1 MCPHLL
7 GSLPKCYVGPGRG
20 CGKGLAPPGSI
31 RDTARRMSAPRN
43 VVELLQDLVRI
54 PSVNPHGDPGTDGVG
69 EARIAAYL
77 AEFLRGI
84 GAEVELRE
92 VLPDRPNVVA
102 HWPGD
107 RAGKPRVLFA
117 PHTDTVSVGGMS
129 IDPFSGELR
138 EGKVWGRGASDTKGP
153 MASML
158 WALKEAREKL
168 PMLGHEIWFAGLMSE
183 EADQHGS
190 RALAA
195 QERFAFVIAA
205 EPTGL
210 QVVHAHKGCAFFN
223 LRTTGVAGHA
233 SRPELGSNAI
243 DKMLDVLA
251 VIRTEFAA
259 EFAEQHDPELGS
271 STLSIGTIRGGT
283 KTNIIP
289 DFCEASVDMRFVPA
303 HYHPEIIPRFR
314 KRLELI
320 CPDIEISCIPAPAL
334 YTDPAHPLIVKLG
347 ECGARPVGAPWL
359 CDACF
364 FAERGMPAVALGP
377 GTILQAHTKDEHIAV
392 ADLEKGV
399 EFFGKFLSML

>member
-1 MCPHLL
+1 
-7 GSLPKCYVGPGRG
+7 
-20 CGKGLAPPGSI
+20 
-31 RDTARRMSAPRN
+31 MSAPRN
-43 VVELLQDLVRI
+43 VVELLQELVRI

-69 EARIAAYL
+69 EVRVAKYL
-77 AEFLRGI
+77 GEFLREI

-92 VLPDRPNVVA
+92 VLPGRPNVVA
-102 HWPGD
+102 RWPGD

-138 EGKVWGRGASDTKGP
+138 DGKIWGRGASDTKGP

-158 WALKEAREKL
+158 WALKENREKL
-168 PMLGHEIWFAGLMSE
+168 AALGHEIWFAGLMSE

-195 QERFAFVIAA
+195 QERFDFVIAA

-210 QVVHAHKGCAFFN
+210 EVVYTHKGSAFFN
-223 LRTTGVAGHA
+223 LRTTGRAGHA
-233 SRPELGSNAI
+233 SRPDLGSNAI

-251 VIRTEFAA
+251 VVRTEFAA
-259 EFAEQHDPELGS
+259 EFAQQRDPVLGC

-289 DFCEASVDMRFVPA
+289 DFCEATVDMRFVPA
-303 HYHPEIIPRFR
+303 HYQPGIFEHFQQ
-314 KRLELI
+314 RLEQV
-320 CPDIEISCIPAPAL
+320 CPDIEISAAPAPPL
-334 YTDPAHPLIVKLG
+334 YTDPTHPLITKLG
-347 ECGARPVGAPWL
+347 ECGAKPVGAPWF

-364 FAERGMPAVALGP
+364 FAERGMPAIALGP
-377 GTILQAHTKDEHIAV
+377 GSIAQAHTKDEYIAV
-392 ADLEKGV
+392 ADLEAGV
-399 EFFGKFLSML
+399 AFFSEFLGRL

>member
-1 MCPHLL
+1 
-7 GSLPKCYVGPGRG
+7 
-20 CGKGLAPPGSI
+20 
-31 RDTARRMSAPRN
+31 MSAPRT

-54 PSVNPHGDPGTDGVG
+54 PSVNPHGEPGTDGVG
-69 EARIAAYL
+69 EAKIAAYL
-77 AEFLRGI
+77 AEFLDAI
-84 GAEVELRE
+84 GARVELRE
-92 VLPDRPNVVA
+92 VMPGRPNVVA
-102 HWPGD
+102 RWPGD
-107 RAGKPRVLFA
+107 RPGKPRVLFA

-129 IDPFSGELR
+129 IDPFSAEIRDGR
-138 EGKVWGRGASDTKGP
+138 VWGRGASDTKGP

-168 PMLGHEIWFAGLMSE
+168 PGLAHEIWFAGLMSE

-190 RALAA
+190 RALAS
-195 QERFAFVIAA
+195 QERFDFVIAA
-205 EPTGL
+205 EPTNL
-210 QVVHAHKGCAFFN
+210 EVVHTHKGSAFFN
-223 LRTTGVAGHA
+223 LRTTGLAGHA

-259 EFAEQHDPELGS
+259 EFAQQHDPVLGR
-271 STLSIGTIRGGT
+271 STLSVGTIRGGT

-303 HYHPEIIPRFR
+303 HYQPEIIERFR
-314 KRLELI
+314 QRLQKV
-320 CPDIEISCIPAPAL
+320 CGDVDISAIPSPPL
-334 YTDPAHPLIVKLG
+334 YTDPTHPLIVKLG
-347 ECGARPVGAPWL
+347 ECGAKPVGAPWF

-377 GTILQAHTKDEHIAV
+377 GSIAQAHTKDEYLAI

-399 EFFGKFLSML
+399 EFFGRFIGKL

>member
-1 MCPHLL
+1 
-7 GSLPKCYVGPGRG
+7 
-20 CGKGLAPPGSI
+20 
-31 RDTARRMSAPRN
+31 MSAPRN